1 MKSLLLAL
9 PLALAWT
16 WQEPK
21 PAPAP
26 PAAPKPVDP
35 ARCEAFAAALQSAL
49 ESGKLGALQACVD
62 EVALLEKCTAGIDC
76 DPEYRKGF
84 ISGLRKTLLTTFLAS
99 IHDGLEQQGTLQ
111 LLRIRLHEG
120 QPRPLFRFLQ
130 PGGGVEYLEFELR
143 DGADGKLR
151 AVDWHGFASGEWVS
165 ETLHHVYLPLALQS
179 QHGLLDRLLGHDE
192 LLARHWKEIAR
203 LLDCVGAAK
212 LEEGLEVYA
221 ALPEELRHD
230 KFVLLQRLRLLSA
243 HPEHEDYLRVLA
255 DLRRYCPGD
264 PANELH
270 AIDYYYL
277 RKKWKQ
283 SAAAVRRL
291 RELVDGDPY
300 LDCLEASVLLL
311 VPDLAAAR
319 AAIERSVAGRAGA
332 AAVALGAGQ
341 RVPQA
346 AGPRGRA
353 GGARAH
359 RRELRG
365 RVERPLRGGRVQGL
379 RRIAAARRVAG
390 VPGRPQVSR
399 AGAHWPRAARA
410 R

>member
-1 MKSLLLAL
+1 MKLLLLAL
-9 PLALAWT
+9 PLALAGSA
-16 WQEPK
+16 QDPK

-26 PAAPKPVDP
+26 PSAPKAFDP

-49 ESGKLGALQACVD
+49 ESGKLGDLRACID
-62 EVALLEKCTAGIDC
+62 DAALLEKSTAGIEC
-76 DPEYRKGF
+76 DPDYRKGF
-84 ISGLRKTLLTTFLAS
+84 ISGARETLLTNFLES
-99 IHDGLEQQGTLQ
+99 IHGPLEHEGSLR
-111 LLRIRLHEG
+111 LLRIRVHEG

-165 ETLHHVYLPLALQS
+165 ETLHHVYLPLALQN
-179 QHGLLDRLLGHDE
+179 QRGLLDRLLGHDE
-192 LLARHWKEIAR
+192 QLARHWKEIAR
-203 LLDCVGAAK
+203 LVDCAGSAK
-212 LEEGLEVYA
+212 LDEGLEVYA
-221 ALPEELRHD
+221 GLPEELRHD

-291 RELVDGDPY
+291 RELIEGDPY

-311 VPDLAAAR
+311 VPDLVAAR
-319 AAIERSVAGRAGA
+319 AAIERSVAGEPERLQSHWVLVSVCLKQQDHPAVLA
-332 AAVALGAGQ
+332 ALERIDENFEVEWNDLSEVAEYKDFAAS
-341 RVPQA
+341 PQHA
-346 AGPRGRA
+346 EWLAY
-353 GGARAH
+353 
-359 RRELRG
+359 
-365 RVERPLRGGRVQGL
+365 
-379 RRIAAARRVAG
+379 
-390 VPGRPQVSR
+390 
-399 AGAHWPRAARA
+399 RAARK
-410 R
+410 